1 MQITEQNMNL
11 RQITKK
17 KMDRID
23 PVTRVKALILDDVNL
38 TRSGPLDTSYRV
50 LDDATFNEGKSAS
63 LEIGLGLI

>member
-1 MQITEQNMNL
+1 MQIIEQNMNQ

-23 PVTRVKALILDDVNL
+23 PITRVEALILDDVNL

-50 LDDATFNEGKSAS
+50 LDDATSNEGR
-63 LEIGLGLI
+63 